1 LSVSETRRQRLNL
14 SQLHAECGL
23 NYVRLLRLMPD
34 DVQVGSSIRV
44 DFADGPSSGMRLTV
58 AEVTKYTYL
67 LTIVADSSRPRWLPE
82 IEIKV
87 RIYHDARMA
96 EVIEWCS
103 DRTIPWLLCE
113 QSGMQAWDE
122 KWQWNSF
129 LSDLLAHGLKHGMSK
144 IKVG

>member
-1 LSVSETRRQRLNL
+1 M
-14 SQLHAECGL
+14 
-23 NYVRLLRLMPD
+23 RLLRLMPD
-34 DVQVGSSIRV
+34 KIQVGSSIRV
-44 DFADGPSSGMRLTV
+44 DFAGGPSSGMHLTV
-58 AEVTKYTYL
+58 TEITKYTYL
-67 LTIVADSSRPRWLPE
+67 LSIVADGSRPRWLPE

-113 QSGMQAWDE
+113 KSGMQARDE
-122 KWQWNSF
+122 KWQWNIF

-144 IKVG
+144 IKVA

>member
-1 LSVSETRRQRLNL
+1 MSVSQTRRQRLNL
-14 SQLHAECGL
+14 SQLHAECGP

>member
-1 LSVSETRRQRLNL
+1 
-14 SQLHAECGL
+14 
-23 NYVRLLRLMPD
+23 MPD

>member
-1 LSVSETRRQRLNL
+1 MSVSETRRQRLNL